1 MFAYTCLKNN
11 AFFLAFSGVIHYILL
26 RYTGIGV
33 SLVFHVKAWE
43 YIYNKTAGAVPRIL
57 SGEEQTWVMM
67 NEIEKASDALLGAQW
82 ASNVPGSA
90 APESVIAGAVQSMEN
105 MGRDV
110 SAAERIMEEGLA
122 AHAKGDMPAL
132 NILTARLYK
141 TLEELPVDPESSY
154 WNYKVYHTFEE
165 YEGSLSFPDPVPVD
179 MKGSDFY
186 DRTLAAWRGRLVG
199 GALGT
204 ALEGYT
210 TAQLTKEFGQIRDY
224 VRTPNTYND
233 DITYEIAF
241 LAAFEQKGPLVSSQ
255 DIAEQWLALV
265 PSGWSAEQIALDN
278 LRKGIYPPESG
289 RSRNPY
295 REWIG
300 AQMRGAICGQ
310 AAPGN
315 PREAARLAW
324 LDGVISHA
332 GNGVLGEVFN
342 AVLTALAFTETD
354 MRRCL
359 DAAIDLIPADSEY
372 ASVIRFARKEAEA
385 GDLISAWSLCE
396 QRFKRYNWIHA
407 YPNAAAEVVSLWFGG
422 GDFDETMHYIAM
434 CGQDVDCNAAQIG
447 AAIGAMKG
455 SAAIAER
462 WYRPLG
468 DTVLTYLR
476 SMKEIPLE
484 SLVRRTA
491 GAANLK

>member
-1 MFAYTCLKNN
+1 ML
-11 AFFLAFSGVIHYILL
+11 
-26 RYTGIGV
+26 V
-33 SLVFHVKAWE
+33 SLTIFVNLVINVMKAWE
-43 YIYNKTAGAVPRIL
+43 HTFNKTANAIPRIL
-57 SGEEQTWVMM
+57 SGDEQTWVMI
-67 NEIEKASDALLGAQW
+67 NDTEKAADALLSAMW
-82 ASNVPGSA
+82 SSNVPGSA

-105 MGRDV
+105 MGYDV
-110 SAAERIMEEGLA
+110 SIAEQILEEGLMVHA
-122 AHAKGDMPAL
+122 AGDMPRL

-141 TLEELPVDPESSY
+141 TLNELPVDSRSPY
-154 WNYKVYHTFEE
+154 WNFRIYHTFEE
-165 YEGSLSFPDPVPVD
+165 YEASCSFPDPVPVD
-179 MKGSDFY
+179 TEGDDFY
-186 DRTLAAWRGRLVG
+186 DRTLAAWRGRLAG

-210 TAQLTKEFGQIRDY
+210 TAQLAKKFGQIRDY
-224 VRTPNTYND
+224 VRPPNTYND

-241 LAAFEQKGPLVSSQ
+241 LAAYEQKGPQVSSA

-265 PSGWSAEQIALDN
+265 PAGWSAEQIALEN
-278 LRKGIYPPESG
+278 LRRGIYPPESG
-289 RSRNPY
+289 YYRNPY

-342 AVLTALAFTETD
+342 AILTAMSFIETD

-359 DAAIDLIPADSEY
+359 DAVITMIPKDSEY
-372 ASVIRFARKEAEA
+372 ASVIRFARTEAEA
-385 GDLISAWSLCE
+385 GDFMSAWSACE
-396 QRFKRYNWIHA
+396 QRFKQYNWVHA
-407 YPNAAAEVVSLWFGG
+407 YPNAAAEVIALWFGN
-422 GDFDETMHYIAM
+422 GDFDETMRYIAM
-434 CGQDVDCNAAQIG
+434 CGQDVDCNAAQTG
-447 AAIGAMKG
+447 AALGAMKG
-455 SAAIAER
+455 SAAVAER

-476 SMKEIPLE
+476 NMKEIPFE
-484 SLVRRTA
+484 SLVSRTIN
-491 GAANLK
+491 AANLKR